1 MALKLQKGALQM
13 GARWHTRRLLGI
25 LAAPLLL
32 AGVLTGL
39 GSTAASALT
48 CQAWTGGQPANPND
62 INGGDSLSAVAMLN
76 ACNVWAVGEAGNG
89 TTLIEHWTGGSTW
102 TVVPSP
108 SPGELFNF
116 LSSVR
121 GISPTDMWAVGFDA
135 NADGSV
141 EKSLILHWDGK
152 SWTQTPSPS
161 PGTFTQLTGVR
172 AISAT
177 DAWAVGT
184 VGNGIGTA
192 TQTLTLHWDGTSWT
206 RVPSPSPGGALNSFL
221 TGVTATSGSD
231 VWAVGD
237 YISSQ
242 DPSVTLLTLTLHWDG
257 TSWKQVDSPSPG
269 PAGLTQLT
277 SVDAT
282 SPTDAWAVGFFPD
295 GTSNRNLILH
305 WDGTSWSQVA
315 SPNPLFDDQL
325 DGVAA
330 TSAGS
335 AVAVGTGQAAAK
347 GVVTSAVTLRWD
359 GTAWA
364 PAPSLQK
371 GGTPITLTG
380 VAAIAPTEAWAVGS
394 FGPTPDQTLAFH
406 LK

>member
-1 MALKLQKGALQM
+1 MA
-13 GARWHTRRLLGI
+13 
-25 LAAPLLL
+25 AAPLLL
-32 AGVLTGL
+32 GGVLTGL

-48 CQAWTGGQPANPND
+48 CQAWTGGQPANPD
-62 INGGDSLSAVAMLN
+62 DTGAGDGLNGVAMIN
-76 ACNVWAVGEAGNG
+76 ACNVWVVGGTG
-89 TTLIEHWTGGSTW
+89 GRTTLIEHWTGGSTW

-108 SPGELFNF
+108 SPGEGLNF
-116 LSSVR
+116 LTSVS
-121 GISPTDMWAVGFDA
+121 GISPTDIWAVGTDS
-135 NADGSV
+135 NADGTM
-141 EKSLILHWDGK
+141 EKSLILHYDGK
-152 SWTQTPSPS
+152 SWTQVPSPS
-161 PGTFTQLTGVR
+161 PATFNELTGVR
-172 AISAT
+172 AISAN

-184 VGNGIGTA
+184 VTDGTSFK
-192 TQTLTLHWDGTSWT
+192 TLTLHWDGTSWT
-206 RVPSPSPGGALNSFL
+206 HVASPSPGGQFNTFL
-221 TGVTATSGSD
+221 TGVTATSGHD

-242 DPSVTLLTLTLHWDG
+242 DPSVTTLSLILHWDG

-269 PAGLTQLT
+269 PVGLTQLT
-277 SVDAT
+277 GVAAT

-295 GTSNRNLILH
+295 GTSDRNLILH
-305 WDGTSWSQVA
+305 WDGASWSQVA
-315 SPNPLFDDQL
+315 SPNPLLDNQL

-335 AVAVGTGQAAAK
+335 AVAVGTGQAAAR
-347 GVVTSAVTLRWD
+347 GAVTQAVTLRWD

-380 VAAIAPTEAWAVGS
+380 VAAISSTEAWAVGS
-394 FGPTPDQTLAFH
+394 FGPTPDKTLAFH